1 MFNQNMHIFS
11 YRRAFIKINDMLTLK
26 NRITRLPPLQT
37 SILWY
42 FMLESW
48 WNWWVGY
55 VFSQNHDYP
64 RRKYVVVGIYA
75 LIFLRTRA
83 ELQYTRI
90 MTCKCRI
97 RYSFFDIIWW
107 FEVEHRTFL
116 HVSNPKMYLFAP
128 STPTFKKIGA
138 MVMSKNMILF
148 ALSSSYSGYGCF
160 VLNSGKIKEHAPYH
174 PNSLTFVPYA
184 PDVFVKLSLGWI
196 TLKVCT
202 LSPQVSPPFG
212 LVMIKDHWLGDG
224 KRAFLSL
231 LTPSALILVGYIRF
245 VVKFRH
251 RMSSMKKFF
260 FLLHTTDLCLLI
272 LYDRPRRNSMAP
284 SENF

>member
-1 MFNQNMHIFS
+1 MIC
-11 YRRAFIKINDMLTLK
+11 
-26 NRITRLPPLQT
+26 PPLKTRHRIYPHCKMISYARNQ
-37 SILWY
+37 SI
-42 FMLESW
+42 
-48 WNWWVGY
+48 GY
-55 VFSQNHDYP
+55 DFSRNHYYP
-64 RRKYVVVGIYA
+64 RHKHIVIGVYA

-116 HVSNPKMYLFAP
+116 HVSNPKMYFFAP

-138 MVMSKNMILF
+138 MVMSKNMILS

-184 PDVFVKLSLGWI
+184 PDVFVKSSLGWI

-231 LTPSALILVGYIRF
+231 LTPSALSLVGYIRF
-245 VVKFRH
+245 VVKFRY

-260 FLLHTTDLCLLI
+260 SYFTPLTSV
-272 LYDRPRRNSMAP
+272 YWFSMTVQEGIRWRQAKIFK
-284 SENF
+284 STQFVI